1 MTMQKIVKASVL
13 TALMVLAPAGFADLK
28 EAVEAA
34 MASDIRTEAD
44 KARDANRKPAE
55 TLAFFQLTED
65 MRVLELLPGGGWY
78 TKILAP
84 VLQDKGKLF
93 VTVGTQRVE
102 SMIADGTLSG
112 VEVVETTGEF
122 VRDTATRRFHFEGI
136 GLDLADIDLAVT
148 FRNLHNFTQ
157 EGRRGMNEQVFNALK
172 SGGHYGVIDH
182 TRRHMQADYAEVR
195 RRMDPVE
202 MIKEI
207 QSVGFEFVD
216 YSTLHYRPDDSLE
229 HEVGRKTVT
238 GNTDRF
244 TLLFRK
250 P

>member
-1 MTMQKIVKASVL
+1 MQKFLKTSVL
-13 TALMVLAPAGFADLK
+13 AALVLLAPAGFADLK

-34 MASDIRTEAD
+34 MASDIRTEAE

-55 TLAFFQLTED
+55 TLAFFQMTED

-84 VLQDKGKLF
+84 VLEDKGKLF
-93 VTVGTQRVE
+93 VTVGAQRVE
-102 SMIADGTLSG
+102 ALVADGTLNG
-112 VEVVETTGEF
+112 VEVIETTGEF
-122 VRDTATRRFHFEGI
+122 VRDTATRRFHIEGI
-136 GLDLADIDLAVT
+136 DLDLDNIDLAVT
-148 FRNLHNFTQ
+148 FRNLHNFTP

-182 TRRHMQADYAEVR
+182 TRRHGQADYAEVR

-229 HEVGRKTVT
+229 YEVGRKTVT